1 MLVVVTYLYSLT
13 FYDYSNFVSCWH
25 TSRALIITFDL
36 PLPFPSYSPKSFVYP
51 FQKVV
56 ASFWDKAKVHLAWSF
71 FSSICMLVFGNTQI
85 KIPVREIG
93 LNTTIFYHLYP
104 TFPKGIILLQQL
116 LGRSRQR
123 ENSFVVLLLTL
134 FHCGKNPLTSF
145 FFFGKLSFSWLVLA
159 SYSCCCKTHFLK
171 GKEQMVTL
179 FCLFTTIACMKDV
192 SSDGKICISCQMNQ
206 C

>member
-36 PLPFPSYSPKSFVYP
+36 LLPFPSYSPKSFVYP

-56 ASFWDKAKVHLAWSF
+56 ASFWDKAKVHLTLAGSF

-123 ENSFVVLLLTL
+123 ENSFVVLLFNSVSLRQNSL
-134 FHCGKNPLTSF
+134 DQF
-145 FFFGKLSFSWLVLA
+145 FFFGKLSFSWLVVLA
-159 SYSCCCKTHFLK
+159 SCCKTHFLK

>member
-1 MLVVVTYLYSLT
+1 MLVVVTYLYTSLT

-25 TSRALIITFDL
+25 TSRALIITFDWL
-36 PLPFPSYSPKSFVYP
+36 LPFPSYSPKSFVYP

-56 ASFWDKAKVHLAWSF
+56 ASFWDKAKVHLTLAGSF

-134 FHCGKNPLTSF
+134 FHCGKIPLTSF
-145 FFFGKLSFSWLVLA
+145 SFLA
-159 SYSCCCKTHFLK
+159 NYRFP
-171 GKEQMVTL
+171 G
-179 FCLFTTIACMKDV
+179 
-192 SSDGKICISCQMNQ
+192 
-206 C
+206 